1 MTEVIPTFRN
11 ERFRSFGSTRADGH
25 EREDSSSISD
35 INGKKIKL
43 QEKLLQVRLASKIG
57 SGKETFL
64 RAVCGAFMKTC
75 KL

>member
-1 MTEVIPTFRN
+1 MRDSEVL
-11 ERFRSFGSTRADGH
+11 AAH
-25 EREDSSSISD
+25 EQTVMREDSSSISD

>member
-1 MTEVIPTFRN
+1 MRDSEVLAAHKQTVM
-11 ERFRSFGSTRADGH
+11 
-25 EREDSSSISD
+25 REDSASISD

-43 QEKLLQVRLASKIG
+43 QEKLLQVRLANKIG

-64 RAVCGAFMKTC
+64 RAVCGASMKTC